1 MTFHDEINAFFH
13 TYIEAFARRDADAI
27 SELWDDV
34 GLFPSPSGNFAMERQ
49 AFRAHCSTLL
59 EFYSNQGIV
68 HPTGELLSATE
79 LFPHVAQARMVYR
92 MYDAEKQLIATWE
105 HVYVL
110 RRTNKWRVSL
120 TIADGEMAVWTAKGA
135 QL

>member
-1 MTFHDEINAFFH
+1 MTFYDEINAFFH

-34 GLFPSPSGNFAMERQ
+34 GLFPSPSGNFAMDRQ